1 MMSLKDKCYLI
12 NFKEFGDSRGK
23 LVAIEGNKT
32 IPFDIKRIFYIY
44 DSDSNVIRGQ
54 HANKES
60 NFILISISG
69 KCKVK
74 VSDGR
79 EEIVI
84 SLDKPNTGLY
94 IPKMVWKDMYDFSDN
109 AVLLC
114 LSDKEYLASEYITDI
129 NDIIINSTR
138 RG

>member
-1 MMSLKDKCYLI
+1 MSLKDKCYLI

-44 DSDSNVIRGQ
+44 ASDSNVIRGQ

-69 KCKVK
+69 KCKIK
-74 VSDGR
+74 LSDGK
-79 EEIVI
+79 EEIIV
-84 SLDKPNTGLY
+84 SLDKPTLGLY
-94 IPKMVWKDMYDFSDN
+94 IPKMIWKEMYDFTDN

-114 LSDKEYLASEYITDI
+114 LSDKEYLEDEYIKDI
-129 NDIIINSTR
+129 NKL
-138 RG
+138 

>member
-1 MMSLKDKCYLI
+1 MLKVGNIMSLKDKCYLI

-44 DSDSNVIRGQ
+44 ASDSNVIRGQ

-69 KCKVK
+69 KCKIK
-74 VSDGR
+74 LSDGS
-79 EEIVI
+79 EELVI
-84 SLDKPNTGLY
+84 SLDKPKEGLY
-94 IPKMVWKDMYDFSDN
+94 IPKMIWKEMYDFTDN

-114 LSDKEYLASEYITDI
+114 LSDKEYSEDEYI
-129 NDIIINSTR
+129 NDINKL
-138 RG
+138 

>member
-1 MMSLKDKCYLI
+1 MLKVGNIMSLKDKCYLI

-44 DSDSNVIRGQ
+44 ASDSNVIRGQ

-69 KCKVK
+69 KCKIK
-74 VSDGR
+74 LSDGK
-79 EEIVI
+79 EEIIV
-84 SLDKPNTGLY
+84 SLDKPTLGLY
-94 IPKMVWKDMYDFSDN
+94 IPKMIWKEMYDFTDN

-114 LSDKEYLASEYITDI
+114 LSDKEYLEDEYIKDI
-129 NDIIINSTR
+129 NKL
-138 RG
+138 